1 MWRRSSRATC
11 KESRTFEAAPEG
23 IPDRWRR
30 RRTPRVAMAPRR
42 PHRLP
47 VRPSVRSGRGEPK
60 KFFKNTEAKAPSVVA
75 AAVVAR
81 GRRGAL
87 GRACPSTS
95 ALAPWPAAVR
105 AGYCPWRAAA
115 RGRARSV
122 RSVRPPCRHCRP
134 NQRDCCLSSRKG
146 GGGWRPSPRPPNCF
160 GSPAATTATAVAARA
175 AAAVPSRRALCEQAV
190 GRQLHSR
197 GVGGEQREEPR
208 GRGGKEARTAPRARF
223 APSDQPHDSGRHR
236 GHPRGECSNAPPTP
250 PAASPASVVV
260 PPAAAPTLTR
270 RGRAAHGALSCAS
283 GPAAA
288 GAGAARRWRGG
299 GEWQGRP
306 VGGGA
311 P

>member
-1 MWRRSSRATC
+1 MAPSTNAAGGHGTSS
-11 KESRTFEAAPEG
+11 AAP
-23 IPDRWRR
+23 I
-30 RRTPRVAMAPRR
+30 TSS
-42 PHRLP
+42 
-47 VRPSVRSGRGEPK
+47 SVSAQRAGRAKRNKKKHESKGAIRGRGG
-60 KFFKNTEAKAPSVVA
+60 
-75 AAVVAR
+75 AVVAR

-197 GVGGEQREEPR
+197 GAGGEQREEPR
-208 GRGGKEARTAPRARF
+208 GRGGKEASTAPRARF
-223 APSDQPHDSGRHR
+223 APSDQPHDS

-250 PAASPASVVV
+250 PAASPAWVVV

-299 GEWQGRP
+299 GEWRGRP

>member
-1 MWRRSSRATC
+1 MAPSTNAAGGHGTSS
-11 KESRTFEAAPEG
+11 AAP
-23 IPDRWRR
+23 
-30 RRTPRVAMAPRR
+30 TTSS
-42 PHRLP
+42 
-47 VRPSVRSGRGEPK
+47 SVSAQRAGRAKRNKKKHESKGAIRGRGG
-60 KFFKNTEAKAPSVVA
+60 
-75 AAVVAR
+75 AVVAR

-223 APSDQPHDSGRHR
+223 APSDQPHDSG
-236 GHPRGECSNAPPTP
+236 HPRGECSNAPPTP

-270 RGRAAHGALSCAS
+270 RGRAAHGALSCAN
-283 GPAAA
+283 
-288 GAGAARRWRGG
+288 
-299 GEWQGRP
+299 
-306 VGGGA
+306 
-311 P
+311 